1 MHIVKT
7 TKSDIII
14 LEGGKRGS
22 KKYADLTAYTG
33 EKGNHMDMEKKIKVT
48 VSIYEVL
55 VTSLDST
62 GTPYSVV
69 LDYTEKKDRRYLLA
83 EAKRNAADG
92 EKVLSVA
99 NIGTRKETYLV
110 PLTSIL
116 NAERLT
122 ENKEKEIDE

>member
-1 MHIVKT
+1 
-7 TKSDIII
+7 
-14 LEGGKRGS
+14 
-22 KKYADLTAYTG
+22 
-33 EKGNHMDMEKKIKVT
+33 MDMEKKIKVT
-48 VSIYEVL
+48 VPIYEVL

-62 GTPYSVV
+62 GTSHSVV

-92 EKVLSVA
+92 EKVLYAA

-116 NAERLT
+116 SAERLT

>member
-1 MHIVKT
+1 VP
-7 TKSDIII
+7 
-14 LEGGKRGS
+14 
-22 KKYADLTAYTG
+22 
-33 EKGNHMDMEKKIKVT
+33 
-48 VSIYEVL
+48 IYEVL
-55 VTSLDST
+55 VTSLDGT
-62 GTPYSVV
+62 GTPHSVV
-69 LDYTEKKDRRYLLA
+69 LDYTEKKDKHHLLA

-116 NAERLT
+116 SAERLT

>member
-1 MHIVKT
+1 MN
-7 TKSDIII
+7 
-14 LEGGKRGS
+14 LG
-22 KKYADLTAYTG
+22 
-33 EKGNHMDMEKKIKVT
+33 KKIKVT
-48 VSIYEVL
+48 VPIYEVL
-55 VTSLDST
+55 VTSLDGT
-62 GTPYSVV
+62 GTPHSVV

-92 EKVLSVA
+92 EKIISVA

-116 NAERLT
+116 SAERLT